1 MTSRPPTTPAPADI
15 PAVHAAIAPVSTL
28 LRDRRSLYQLA
39 IELLRLSAA
48 VNLEDDAAENPLA
61 RHRIGEALAG
71 RASLECADV
80 VPISDLVGDSGRLD
94 AGVCELAVAWR
105 RESNRLLAG
114 ALDGVGTELGRQRA
128 ASGPLRLITEAGGER
143 AAAALEVLRDGVALA
158 RSTSRELIDD
168 LLPHIALVGIIDPP
182 SAGRM
187 ASASSRSFPGL
198 VLLESPRS
206 SIEAA
211 EALVHE
217 GAHQKLFELA
227 ITRDLLTV
235 HSDESPP
242 FHPLWAP
249 DCHGWPLEQTLAA
262 GHAYACLARFS
273 HDSAASAGGPAV
285 GPDSLLPVANERFE
299 IIAGWLLDRGD
310 HLGADAHVLLAGLLS
325 QRPRRGLSTVN
336 SPDRTGSCYTVDPD
350 LQFRRCKDAD
360 RVLVGRPSQPPQLFW
375 LEPDAALALELLG
388 QHRPTSQLVGT
399 FAARWDM
406 LPPEASDRVALLL
419 RELAGSGLVR
429 KTSGQLPTV
438 R

>member
-1 MTSRPPTTPAPADI
+1 MTPRPPTVPPRADI

-28 LRDRRSLYQLA
+28 LRDRRCLYQLST
-39 IELLRLSAA
+39 ELLRPSAD
-48 VNLEDDAAENPLA
+48 VNLEDGVAENPIV

-71 RASLECADV
+71 RASLKPTDL
-80 VPISDLVGDSGRLD
+80 VPISDLVGDSDRLD

-105 RESNRLLAG
+105 RESNRLLAA
-114 ALDGVGTELGRQRA
+114 ALDGVGAELGRQHA

-143 AAAALEVLRDGVALA
+143 AAAALEVLRAGVALA

-198 VLLESPRS
+198 VLLECPRS
-206 SIEAA
+206 SINAA

-249 DCHGWPLEQTLAA
+249 DSQGWPLEQTLAA

-273 HDSAASAGGPAV
+273 HDWATSIGGLAV
-285 GPDSLLPVANERFE
+285 GTGSLLPVANERFE

-310 HLGADAHVLLAGLLS
+310 HLGADAHALLAGLLG
-325 QRPRRGLSTVN
+325 QQPHRGLSTAN
-336 SPDRTGSCYTVDPD
+336 SPDRTGSCYTVDPG
-350 LQFRRCKDAD
+350 LQFRRRKDAD

-388 QHRPTSQLVGT
+388 QHQLTSQLVGR
-399 FAARWDM
+399 FAARWGVP
-406 LPPEASDRVALLL
+406 LPEAADRVTLLL
-419 RELAGSGLVR
+419 RELSGSGLIR
-429 KTSGQLPTV
+429 KTSGQPPTV
-438 R
+438 H

>member
-1 MTSRPPTTPAPADI
+1 MTPRPPTVPPRADI

-28 LRDRRSLYQLA
+28 LRDRRCLYQLA
-39 IELLRLSAA
+39 TELLRPSAD
-48 VNLEDDAAENPLA
+48 VNLEDGVAENPIV

-71 RASLECADV
+71 RASLKPMDL
-80 VPISDLVGDSGRLD
+80 VPISDLVGDSDRLD
-94 AGVCELAVAWR
+94 AGMCELAVAWR
-105 RESNRLLAG
+105 RESNRLLAA
-114 ALDGVGTELGRQRA
+114 ALDGVGAELGRQHA

-143 AAAALEVLRDGVALA
+143 AAAALEVLRAGVALA

-206 SIEAA
+206 SIDAA

-249 DCHGWPLEQTLAA
+249 DSQGWPLEQTLAA

-273 HDSAASAGGPAV
+273 HDWATSVGGPAV
-285 GPDSLLPVANERFE
+285 GTGSLLPVANERFE

-310 HLGADAHVLLAGLLS
+310 HLGADAHALLAGLLG
-325 QRPRRGLSTVN
+325 QRPRRGLSTAN

-350 LQFRRCKDAD
+350 LQFRRKDAD

-388 QHRPTSQLVGT
+388 QHQLTSQLVGR
-399 FAARWDM
+399 FAARWGVP
-406 LPPEASDRVALLL
+406 LPEAADRVTLLL
-419 RELAGSGLVR
+419 RELSGSGLVR
-429 KTSGQLPTV
+429 KTSGQPPTV
-438 R
+438 H

>member
-1 MTSRPPTTPAPADI
+1 MTSRPPAVPARADL
-15 PAVHAAIAPVSTL
+15 PAVHAAIAPASTL

-39 IELLRLSAA
+39 TELLRPSAA
-48 VNLEDDAAENPLA
+48 VNLEDDAAENPIV

-71 RASLECADV
+71 RASLACTDL
-80 VPISDLVGDSGRLD
+80 VPISDMIGYSGRLD

-114 ALDGVGTELGRQRA
+114 ALDCVGAGLGRQHA
-128 ASGPLRLITEAGGER
+128 ASGPLRLITEADGER

-273 HDSAASAGGPAV
+273 HDSAASAGGLAV

-310 HLGADAHVLLAGLLS
+310 HLGADAHALLAGLQG

-336 SPDRTGSCYTVDPD
+336 SPDRTGGCFTVDPD

-388 QHRPTSQLVGT
+388 QHQPTSQLVDT
-399 FAARWDM
+399 FAARWDV
-406 LPPEASDRVALLL
+406 LPPEAADRVTLLL
-419 RELAGSGLVR
+419 RELSGSGLAR
-429 KTSGQLPTV
+429 QASGQPQTV